1 MEMISASSHEQAIK
15 ELIAEEIERL
25 EQSGEAIDIPLS
37 NERAAE
43 IFTRIIQS
51 GAEAPVIPLV
61 QPKRKWVGRVAAA
74 AAILLLV
81 GGSSYFWIHTAW
93 EKKST
98 ITAVSSFKNDVA
110 PGSNKAILTLANGS
124 TIILDNVHKGQLTS
138 QGNTKVMK
146 IDSGLLAYKGENSDV
161 LSKRN
166 GEAKNKIIFNTLSTP
181 RGGEYQ
187 LILPDGSRVWLNA
200 ASSIRFPTVF
210 TGKEREVEIT
220 GEAYFEIEKNTNM
233 PFVVKKGNVEVQVLG
248 THFNVKAYDDEA
260 NITVTL
266 LEGSVKVIAEDR
278 GLETVIMPGQQARIN
293 NVGQIALVKNA
304 DMDRAIAWKEGRFEF
319 HGNIQDIMRQIA
331 RWYNVEVEY
340 RGDMTQKDYGGAIS
354 RYENISKVLKMLE
367 LTGSIHFE
375 IEKDAAPGEAG
386 KIIVEE

>member
-1 MEMISASSHEQAIK
+1 MPLLTRLNYLFEQYRNNAISDTERHELMEMISASSHEQAIK

-166 GEAKNKIIFNTLSTP
+166 GEATNKIIFNTRSEEHKSELKS
-181 RGGEYQ
+181 
-187 LILPDGSRVWLNA
+187 L
-200 ASSIRFPTVF
+200 
-210 TGKEREVEIT
+210 
-220 GEAYFEIEKNTNM
+220 
-233 PFVVKKGNVEVQVLG
+233 
-248 THFNVKAYDDEA
+248 
-260 NITVTL
+260 
-266 LEGSVKVIAEDR
+266 
-278 GLETVIMPGQQARIN
+278 
-293 NVGQIALVKNA
+293 
-304 DMDRAIAWKEGRFEF
+304 
-319 HGNIQDIMRQIA
+319 MR
-331 RWYNVEVEY
+331 
-340 RGDMTQKDYGGAIS
+340 
-354 RYENISKVLKMLE
+354 
-367 LTGSIHFE
+367 
-375 IEKDAAPGEAG
+375 
-386 KIIVEE
+386 